1 MSVHWHLQVAWYIS
15 INQWTIRCMLSWL
28 YRTHCY
34 HTINDLWAKKKKNTL
49 VSGNAGDKKNL
60 HTGARRF
67 FLSIFQRYYLFF
79 SFFCLFVFLFFFL
92 FSFLFLLVWFLK
104 LKINILIHIRL
115 CGGCVIKKISPGRFP
130 EIGLLFLALWNLEK
144 GRRYWVWWF
153 HNIIAKANFFRL
165 M

>member
-1 MSVHWHLQVAWYIS
+1 MTFAGGVVYFNKS
-15 INQWTIRCMLSWL
+15 INHSCMLSWL

-34 HTINDLWAKKKKNTL
+34 HTINDCWAKKKKKKNTL

-79 SFFCLFVFLFFFL
+79 SFFCFFVFLFFFL

-115 CGGCVIKKISPGRFP
+115 CGGWVIKKISPGRFP
-130 EIGLLFLALWNLEK
+130 EIRLLFLALWNLEK

>member
-15 INQWTIRCMLSWL
+15 INQWTIPCMLSWL

-34 HTINDLWAKKKKNTL
+34 HTIKERWAKNKKILLFPEMRVTRKIFTR
-49 VSGNAGDKKNL
+49 APAD
-60 HTGARRF
+60 F

-79 SFFCLFVFLFFFL
+79 SFFCFFVFLFFFL

-115 CGGCVIKKISPGRFP
+115 CGGWVIKKYSPGRFS
-130 EIGLLFLALWNLEK
+130 ETKLLFF
-144 GRRYWVWWF
+144 G
-153 HNIIAKANFFRL
+153 L
-165 M
+165 MKSGERKEILSLMIS